1 MSRTTPTPDDLTGP
15 PPTPAELR
23 SEVEQ
28 ARRELADAIDALT
41 TRVSPSYQ
49 ASQLARNTR
58 QAAQD
63 VGGLFSGDGLPAHD
77 ERRARNAKILLGV
90 AAAGAVT
97 VAFLVVKAFRR

>member
-1 MSRTTPTPDDLTGP
+1 VSRTTPPPDDLTGP

-23 SEVEQ
+23 SEVEH

-58 QAAQD
+58 QAAED
-63 VGGLFSGDGLPAHD
+63 VGGLLSGDGLPAH

-90 AAAGAVT
+90 AAAGVVT
-97 VAFLVVKAFRR
+97 VAVLVIKVVRR

>member
-1 MSRTTPTPDDLTGP
+1 VSRTTPTPDDLTGP

-23 SEVEQ
+23 SEVEH

-58 QAAQD
+58 QAAED
-63 VGGLFSGDGLPAHD
+63 VGGLFTGDGLPTGD

-90 AAAGAVT
+90 AAAGVVT
-97 VAFLVVKAFRR
+97 VAVVVIKVLRR